1 MSTKSHNHKTYETL
15 RKMSFYTKEYAEIHI
30 QRPFLDN
37 KIGIEEILGTKIQ
50 TVCTCFSV
58 PSTHGSF
65 FF

>member
-37 KIGIEEILGTKIQ
+37 KIGIEEILGMKIQ
-50 TVCTCFSV
+50 TIGTYFDAS
-58 PSTHGSF
+58 STHGNVK
-65 FF
+65 